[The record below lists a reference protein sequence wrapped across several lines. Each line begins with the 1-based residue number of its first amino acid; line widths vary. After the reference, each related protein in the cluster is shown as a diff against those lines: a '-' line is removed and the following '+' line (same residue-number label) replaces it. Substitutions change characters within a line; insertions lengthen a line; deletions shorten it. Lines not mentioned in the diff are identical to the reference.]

1 MQWNGPYAA
10 LLFIN
15 AWEYTHDAA
24 FAKNSTL
31 PLLIGINAWSH
42 CYLQKN
48 STTGILDDSNAV
60 TPDQIFENSPAK
72 NPAAGLAM
80 MMRAAT
86 AHRTIALAVGE
97 SYPSYVDEI
106 IEHLAPLPT
115 APGPNKNTGDV
126 WVAADGRTPSPA
138 HPIFAETTLY
148 AIYPAEVV
156 DFSSDD
162 AKVARRSA
170 MLYANLTCTD
180 FPQKPYETCVNAGWG
195 GLTIFSALARVLPS
209 AAE

>member
-1 MQWNGPYAA
+1 MSPITPQS
-10 LLFIN
+10 I
-15 AWEYTHDAA
+15 
-24 FAKNSTL
+24 
-31 PLLIGINAWSH
+31 
-42 CYLQKN
+42 LQ
-48 STTGILDDSNAV
+48 
-60 TPDQIFENSPAK
+60 
-72 NPAAGLAM
+72 
-80 MMRAAT
+80 
-86 AHRTIALAVGE
+86 
-97 SYPSYVDEI
+97 DEI

-209 AAE
+209 AAEAATAAAGVAATDAAVTAADLADAFETYVAAYGANSTNFLA